1 MPSRIILPPVPAQF
15 ASDGV
20 AAWDEA
26 LEIDSY
32 LPEEP
37 SAYPAF
43 LDSRVYQGSSGKV
56 FPLPFH
62 ERISQRSEP
71 HLWRAIHLENEW
83 VRLVILPELG
93 GRIHIGY
100 DKVADYD
107 FFYRNNVI
115 KPALVGLAGPWVSGG
130 VEFNWPQHH
139 RPGTFLPTDVEI
151 ERESDGAITVWCSD
165 HDPFTR
171 MKGMHGIRLRLD
183 SAVIEARVRL
193 YNRSDETQ
201 TFLWWANVAAA
212 VNDDYQSFFP
222 TDVHYVADH
231 AKRAVASFPRVDGT
245 YYGVDYAARVTPA
258 QPDADRIDWY
268 RNIPVPTS
276 YMVTATEDNFFGGY
290 DHARQAGFVHWAERG
305 VVPGKKQ
312 WTWGNSEFGWAW
324 DRNLTDD
331 DGPYIELMAGAYTD
345 NQPDF
350 SYLTPGETK
359 TFSQFWYPIQR
370 IGTVQQASLDAA
382 LHFSATPSGD
392 GVELELG
399 LAVSRGLDDVSV
411 EVATETGTIV
421 ATWRA
426 DVVPGA
432 PLVEHARVV
441 GIDPVAPLV
450 VSVRSAGAE
459 VLHWIDR
466 RQAPGEPPR
475 LSTEPA
481 DPHEIASSDELFYT
495 GQYLEQYRH
504 ATRDPLPYWDEAM
517 HRDRA
522 DVRANI
528 AVGARLDR
536 AALFAPAESHFRA
549 ALSRLLERVPNPADG
564 EAHYRLGLNLVHQGR
579 HDEAI
584 APLVKAT
591 WNSGWLVPAS
601 FALGR
606 TFSRA
611 GQPARAESA
620 LRTVLEHEV
629 AHLQATCLLAV
640 LLRARGATDEADAL
654 LLAQHGRDPLDQWT
668 RDLLG
673 LPITT
678 DAPTLLDVA
687 IEYAAS
693 GFVRDALRLLDATIA
708 AAATTPVGQVGVAT
722 IALYHRAQLVAPA
735 EVADALALA
744 AASDFRH
751 CLPSR
756 LADVAALEFA
766 LEVNP
771 ADATAATLLASWH
784 YDKGSYELAIDLW
797 SRAVASRP
805 HDLLAAI
812 AHRNLG
818 IALYNVRR
826 DEAAALAEFEAACQ
840 KQPDDAKLLY
850 EFDQLRGRTGVSV
863 DDRFALLEQNAGLVT
878 ARDDLTIAYVNLL
891 VDRGDAVRAEATLR
905 SRQFQPWEGGEG
917 EVLAAWDATK
927 IALCQTAL
935 AHADGTTARQHL
947 AQAITY
953 PDSLGE
959 GRHPLANRAR
969 LYWLVGISE
978 QALGNDD
985 QARDAWETAAGY
997 AGDFVG
1003 MATHEF
1009 SDQTYWSIRALD
1021 RLGRLEEAESL
1032 TARLDAYAR
1041 ELEETPARI
1050 DFFATSL
1057 PALLIFHD
1065 DPERSRQAFAAR
1077 LLAQVASL
1085 RARPSLVE

>member
-15 ASDGV
+15 ASERV

-62 ERISQRSEP
+62 ERISQRPEP

-151 ERESDGAITVWCSD
+151 ERESDGSITVWCSD
-165 HDPFTR
+165 HDPFAR
-171 MKGMHGIRLRLD
+171 MKGMHGIRLRPD

-245 YYGVDYAARVTPA
+245 YYGVDYPARVTPE

-276 YMVTATEDNFFGGY
+276 YMVTSTEDNFFGGY
-290 DHARQAGFVHWAERG
+290 DHARQAGFVHWADRG

-324 DRNLTDD
+324 DRNLTDG

-359 TFSQFWYPIQR
+359 TFSQFWYPIQQ

-382 LHFSATPSGD
+382 LHFSATASAD
-392 GVELELG
+392 GVDVELG
-399 LAVSRGLDDVSV
+399 LAVTRRLHDVSV
-411 EVATETGTIV
+411 EVTTEAGDVV
-421 ATWRA
+421 ASWQA
-426 DVVPGA
+426 DVAPGA
-432 PLVEHARVV
+432 PMIERTRVV
-441 GIDPVAPLV
+441 GLDLGQPLV
-450 VSVRSAGAE
+450 VTVRSAGAD
-459 VLHWIDR
+459 VLRWVDR
-466 RQAPGEPPR
+466 RQVPGEPPR

-481 DPHEIASSDELFYT
+481 DPRDIASSDELFYT

-504 ATRDPLPYWDEAM
+504 ATRDPLPYWDEALS
-517 HRDRA
+517 RDSS
-522 DVRANI
+522 DVRANT

-536 AALFAPAESHFRA
+536 AALYVEAESHFRA

-579 HDEAI
+579 HVEAVE
-584 APLVKAT
+584 PLVKAT

-606 TFSRA
+606 AFSRT

-629 AHLQATCLLAV
+629 AHLQATCLLAM
-640 LLRARGATDEADAL
+640 LLRARGATGEADAL

-687 IEYAAS
+687 IEYAGS
-693 GFVRDALRLLDATIA
+693 GFEADALRLLDATIA
-708 AAATTPVGQVGVAT
+708 AAASTPVGQVGVAT

-735 EVADALALA
+735 EVDDALARA
-744 AASDFRH
+744 SASDFRH

-766 LEVNP
+766 LDANP

-784 YDKGSYELAIDLW
+784 YDKGSYELAIELW
-797 SRAVASRP
+797 SGAATSKP
-805 HDLLAAI
+805 SPLLAAI

-826 DEAAALAEFEAACQ
+826 DESAALAEFEAARAS
-840 KQPDDAKLLY
+840 QPDDAKLLY
-850 EFDQLRGRTGVSV
+850 EYDQLRRRTGVSV
-863 DDRFALLEQNAGLVT
+863 DDRFALLEQNADLVT

-891 VDRGDAVRAEATLR
+891 VERGDATRAEATMR

-927 IALCQTAL
+927 IALCRAAL
-935 AHADGTTARQHL
+935 SRADGVAARQHL
-947 AQAITY
+947 AEAISY

-969 LYWLVGISE
+969 LYWLVGTAE
-978 QALGNDD
+978 QATGNE
-985 QARDAWETAAGY
+985 QLAQDAWETAAGY

-1009 SDQTYWSIRALD
+1009 SDQTYWSIRALEQ
-1021 RLGRLEEAESL
+1021 LGRRDEAESL
-1032 TARLDAYAR
+1032 AARLEAYAR
-1041 ELEETPARI
+1041 SLQQTPAKI

-1077 LLAQVASL
+1077 LLAQVATL
-1085 RARPSLVE
+1085 RTSLVE